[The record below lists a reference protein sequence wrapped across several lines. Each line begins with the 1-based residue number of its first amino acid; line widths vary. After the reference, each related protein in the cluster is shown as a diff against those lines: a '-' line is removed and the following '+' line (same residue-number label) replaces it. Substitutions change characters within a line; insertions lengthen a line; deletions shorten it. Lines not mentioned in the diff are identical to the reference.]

1 MICQEKVNL
10 EQLVDEKPSACDDL
24 SQYVPVHTVNFTVIF
39 IFNAQLLHQ
48 SHYFFIKEKLTHIT
62 KHKNF
67 PS

>member
-39 IFNAQLLHQ
+39 IFNAQPLLFH
-48 SHYFFIKEKLTHIT
+48 
-62 KHKNF
+62 
-67 PS
+67 